1 MSVKKTD
8 STQRSGGAER
18 LGQLDGK
25 KEIRGGEKISKTF
38 ESALVEA
45 ASEIEQAG
53 KSADTDGV
61 TKTAFSEIA
70 GNANLDTPE
79 GALSAVRLSAGFLV
93 KSRLKENLRDTDQGR
108 KITDELS
115 DYIARDPYMHR
126 KILGILQKLK

>member
-8 STQRSGGAER
+8 STSRSGGAER
-18 LGQLDGK
+18 LDSLEGK
-25 KEIRGGEKISKTF
+25 KEVHGGEKVAKTF

-45 ASEIEQAG
+45 ASQIEQAENI
-53 KSADTDGV
+53 ANTDGV
-61 TKTAFSEIA
+61 TKTAFTEIA

-79 GALSAVRLSAGFLV
+79 GALFAVRQSAGFLV
-93 KSRLKENLRDTDQGR
+93 KSRLNKDLRDSEQGQ

-115 DYIARDPYMHR
+115 DYIAKDPFLHR